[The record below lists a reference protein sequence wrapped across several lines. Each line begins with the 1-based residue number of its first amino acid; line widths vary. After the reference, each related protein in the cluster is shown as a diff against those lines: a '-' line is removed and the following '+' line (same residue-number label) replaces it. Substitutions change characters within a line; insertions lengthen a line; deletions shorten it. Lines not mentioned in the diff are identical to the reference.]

1 MYRHYHHKLK
11 RNVVII
17 HPGEYLST
25 RENVVISTILGS
37 CIAVA
42 IHDPVER
49 IGGMNHFMLPGEY
62 NSRGYFSGENARY
75 GMYAMEILINELL
88 KLGANRS
95 RIRAKVFGGGHVL
108 HRSTSSHIPDSNIAF
123 ALEYLETEAI
133 PVENSD
139 VGGSQAR
146 KLFYFPQEFRVLV
159 KRFGGAET
167 VKLETEEESYL
178 EKLRKQKTTTQDSSV
193 TFF

>member
-1 MYRHYHHKLK
+1 MYRHFNHKLK
-11 RNVVII
+11 RDVVII

-42 IHDPVER
+42 IHDPVQR
-49 IGGMNHFMLPGEY
+49 IGGLNHFMLPGEF
-62 NSRGYFSGENARY
+62 SRDNQFVGESARY
-75 GMYAMEILINELL
+75 GMFAMEILINELL
-88 KLGANRS
+88 KLGADRTS
-95 RIRAKVFGGGHVL
+95 IRAKVFGGGHVL
-108 HRSTSSHIPDSNIAF
+108 HRTSTSRIPDGNITF
-123 ALEYLETEAI
+123 ALEYLKTEKI
-133 PVENSD
+133 PIDSQD

-159 KRFGGAET
+159 KRFGGARTEE
-167 VKLETEEESYL
+167 LEREEESYL
-178 EKLRKQKTTTQDSSV
+178 EKLRREKRAQEEGV